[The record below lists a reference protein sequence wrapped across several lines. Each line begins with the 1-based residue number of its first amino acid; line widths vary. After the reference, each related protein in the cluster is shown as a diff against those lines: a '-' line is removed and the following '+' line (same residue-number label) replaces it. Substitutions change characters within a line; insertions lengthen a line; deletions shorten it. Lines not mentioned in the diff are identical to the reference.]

1 MAGSNHSNEPNK
13 MSLESRSEISG
24 ANLSEFPSEFL
35 SDEALNRLI
44 QTCLLEDLGTGDI
57 TSELTL
63 EPGQSAEGR
72 FLAKESGVLA
82 GLGVAA
88 RVFERVDPSVLV
100 DWKTVDGARI
110 QAGQEFGTISGP
122 AKAILGAERL
132 ALNFLQRM
140 SGIATETAR
149 YVAAIEGSDTVILD
163 TRKTAPGLRALD
175 KWAVRLGGGQNHRM
189 GLFDMILIKEN
200 HISAAGGIEQAINAV
215 KEAAEAAHDSGTPGK
230 NLLIEIEAA
239 TLNQVRE
246 IVVIGGVDRILL
258 DNMVT
263 VGTDGQIDASR
274 LSAAVALIDGRF
286 QTEASG
292 NVSLETV
299 RSIASTGVDFISSGA
314 LTHSVKALDLSLLLG
329 S

>member
-1 MAGSNHSNEPNK
+1 
-13 MSLESRSEISG
+13 
-24 ANLSEFPSEFL
+24 
-35 SDEALNRLI
+35 
-44 QTCLLEDLGTGDI
+44 
-57 TSELTL
+57 
-63 EPGQSAEGR
+63 
-72 FLAKESGVLA
+72 
-82 GLGVAA
+82 
-88 RVFERVDPSVLV
+88 V

-122 AKAILGAERL
+122 AKSILGAERL

-215 KEAAEAAHDSGTPGK
+215 NEAAEAGHDSGTPEK

-246 IVVIGGVDRILL
+246 IVVVGGVDRILL

>member
-1 MAGSNHSNEPNK
+1 MPGSKIPKVPGKNIP
-13 MSLESRSEISG
+13 ESRSEIPG
-24 ANLSEFPSEFL
+24 ANWRGFPGESLSL
-35 SDEALNRLI
+35 EALDGLI
-44 QTCLLEDLGTGDI
+44 QRGLLEDLGTGDL
-57 TSELTL
+57 TSELTID
-63 EPGQSAEGR
+63 PDQRTEGR
-72 FLAKESGVLA
+72 FVTKESGVLA
-82 GLGVAA
+82 GLEVAA
-88 RVFERVDPSVLV
+88 RVFAQVDPLILV
-100 DWKTVDGARI
+100 DWQSTDGARV

-149 YVAAIEGSDTVILD
+149 YVTAIEGSDAVILD
-163 TRKTAPGLRALD
+163 TRKTVPGLRALD

-215 KEAAEAAHDSGTPGK
+215 KEAVSTANDSGTPGTR
-230 NLLIEIEAA
+230 LQIEIEAA
-239 TLNQVRE
+239 TLDQVRD
-246 IVVIGGVDRILL
+246 IVAIGGVDRILL
-258 DNMVT
+258 DNMVS
-263 VGTDGQIDASR
+263 VGANGQIDTSR
-274 LSAAVALIDGRF
+274 LSTAVNLIDGRL